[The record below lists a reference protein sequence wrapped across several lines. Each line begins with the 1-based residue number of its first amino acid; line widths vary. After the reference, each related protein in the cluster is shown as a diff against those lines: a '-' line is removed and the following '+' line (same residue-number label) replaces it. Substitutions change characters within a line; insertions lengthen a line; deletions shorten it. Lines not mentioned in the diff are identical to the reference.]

1 MVGMTGISASPIKL
15 ALLGSTGS
23 IGRQTLDVVRASPDR
38 FHVVALAAGHNVRLL
53 EEQAREFRPQIV
65 AATDQSDLDVP
76 AGVRI
81 ADPANGLVEC
91 ATWDSADVVLVATSG
106 IASISATIA
115 AAELGRTIALANK
128 EALVCGA
135 SLLLPAVARG
145 GGELRPVD
153 SEHSAIWQCL
163 GTLQRPDVCRLT
175 LTASGGPF
183 RSFPAAG
190 LEHVTIADALN
201 HPTWAMGKKISI
213 DSATLVNKGLEA
225 IEAHHLFGISFD
237 NIDVVIHPESIVHS
251 LVEFMDGSTLAQ
263 LSHPDMRLPIQYAL
277 THPEHHERERQHLD
291 LASIGTLTFERPDND
306 RFPALRLCFEAGRSG
321 ITRSIALCTADELA
335 VEAFLAG
342 RLRFTDIPRIIEKTV
357 AQMPDADIK
366 TIADLEDAVSQAE
379 QSASA
384 LLARSA

>member
-1 MVGMTGISASPIKL
+1 MVDMIGMSVPPIKL

-23 IGRQTLDVVRASPDR
+23 IGRQTLDVVRANPDL
-38 FHVVALAAGHNVRLL
+38 FHVVALAAGHNVRML

-65 AATDQSDLDVP
+65 AAHEQSDLDVP
-76 AGVRI
+76 MGVRI

-91 ATWDSADVVLVATSG
+91 AIWDGVDVVLVATSG

-145 GGELRPVD
+145 GAELRPID

-163 GTLQRPDVCRLT
+163 GTLHRADVCGIT

-183 RSFPAAG
+183 RSFPAAS
-190 LEHVTIADALN
+190 LEHVTVADALN
-201 HPTWAMGKKISI
+201 HPTWAMGNKISI

-237 NIDVVIHPESIVHS
+237 DIDIVIHPESIVHS
-251 LVEFMDGSTLAQ
+251 LVEFKDGSTLAQ

-277 THPEHHERERQHLD
+277 TQPEHREREHQHLD
-291 LASIGTLTFERPDND
+291 LASIGTLTFERPDYD
-306 RFPALRLCFEAGRSG
+306 RFPALQLCFEVGRSG
-321 ITRSIALCTADELA
+321 VTSSIALCTADELA
-335 VEAFLAG
+335 VEAFMAG
-342 RLRFTDIPRIIEKTV
+342 RLRFTDIPGIIEQTV

-366 TIADLEDAVSQAE
+366 TIVDLENAVAQAE
-379 QSASA
+379 VSASA
-384 LLARSA
+384 LIARYT